1 MLRQKT
7 FDYVPIPIGVSLFN
21 HFLNSHIDFICINN
35 KQAHFA
41 KMYPTVG
48 RQYFLIANSTFID
61 KFYKSNC
68 KKCTVNEVE
77 RWLHMTYA
85 NGL

>member
-1 MLRQKT
+1 MLRQQT
-7 FDYVPIPIGVSLFN
+7 FDYVLIPIGVFLFN
-21 HFLNSHIDFICINN
+21 HFLSSHIDFICFDN

-41 KMYPTVG
+41 KMYPTVV
-48 RQYFLIANSTFID
+48 RQYFLIAFINR
-61 KFYKSNC
+61 FYKSNC
-68 KKCTVNEVE
+68 KKRTVNEVE